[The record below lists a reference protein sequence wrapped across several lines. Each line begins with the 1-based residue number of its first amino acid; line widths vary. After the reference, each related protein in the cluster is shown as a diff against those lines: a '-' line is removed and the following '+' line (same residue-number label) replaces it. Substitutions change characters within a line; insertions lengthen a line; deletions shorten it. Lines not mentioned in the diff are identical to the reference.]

1 MYILEFKESCVN
13 VWNVKLLLV
22 VSGGL
27 FVLGE
32 VGLLQLSNER
42 KNIIKE
48 NNRNAFLISE

>member
-22 VSGGL
+22 VSGEL

-48 NNRNAFLISE
+48 NNRNTFLISE